1 MRVHRAPLR
10 SEERHD
16 HANVVGH
23 RRVEPRR
30 GLVEEEDG
38 RARDER
44 EPDVHTLLL
53 PARDARDQLAADDG
67 LAAILEPKLADHLL
81 AALELLRARQRGEL
95 QLGRVH
101 EHLLDGEDLHQVIEL
116 LDVAA
121 EVLDVLLIARRAGE
135 ADLALDGARV
145 FAAGQHIHQA
155 RLPAAACAEKGRQAT
170 WLEAATDA
178 VQNHLRALLLAKVD
192 TVREIL
198 EREGDLLVHHGVVLH
213 RVCTR
218 RRAIPN
224 FRVARGCKN
233 DVTLLGFLLLA
244 RK

>member
-1 MRVHRAPLR
+1 MGGRWGGAGADAGAHRASLR

-16 HANVVGH
+16 DADLVGH
-23 RRVEPRR
+23 GRVEPRG

-53 PARDARDQLAADDG
+53 PARDALDQLAADDG
-67 LAAILEPKLADHLL
+67 LAALLEPKLADHLL

-101 EHLLDGEDLHQVIEL
+101 EHLLDSQDLHQVIEL

-121 EVLDVLLIARRAGE
+121 EVLDVLLLARRAGE
-135 ADLALDGARV
+135 ADLALDGTGV

-155 RLPAAACAEKGRQAT
+155 GLPAAACSKQGRKAA

-192 TVREIL
+192 TVREVL
-198 EREGDLLVHHGVVLH
+198 EREGDLLVHHGVVLS
-213 RVCTR
+213 R
-218 RRAIPN
+218 
-224 FRVARGCKN
+224 
-233 DVTLLGFLLLA
+233 
-244 RK
+244 